1 MSGSQLAES
10 IKEVCPGL
18 KVLYVSRYT
27 ADALRRHGVEDAGIT
42 LLSKPFPPEQ
52 LAQRVR
58 EVLDSPSG
66 RP

>member
-18 KVLYVSRYT
+18 KVLYVSGYT
-27 ADALRRHGVEDAGIT
+27 ADALRRHGVEDA
-42 LLSKPFPPEQ
+42 SKPFPPEQ